1 MKLIFAGSDRPIN
14 IARGHVSTVEVEN
27 PCLFAR
33 ICRSLVSNGG
43 GGVFEQFSL
52 WDEAGNELAPSR
64 VLFAVPDPLHLPWD
78 CTELSNKLLGIMET
92 LLYEDEEA
100 RRIFEDYGSQ
110 LRGFSQR
117 LTHQVECD
125 YRFNVE
131 WDMRRY
137 LKSFGFSADRG
148 DDLPYIDMLNMFLDF
163 VSDVQLE
170 KVLVFVNLKTFLG
183 KIEFEQFLDRVF
195 FHEMQVLLLEN
206 KVCDINYGYESK
218 MRIDQHFLEV

>member
-1 MKLIFAGSDRPIN
+1 MKLIFAGADRPID
-14 IARGHVSTVEVEN
+14 IARGYVSTVEVEN
-27 PCLFAR
+27 PCLFTR
-33 ICRSLVSNGG
+33 MCRSLVSNGG
-43 GGVFEQFSL
+43 EGVFEQFSL
-52 WDEAGNELAPSR
+52 WDETGKEVAPSR

-78 CTELSNKLLGIMET
+78 STELSGKLLGMMEE

-100 RRIFEDYGSQ
+100 RRLFEDYGSQ

-183 KIEFEQFLDRVF
+183 KIEFEQFVERVF

-206 KVCDINYGYESK
+206 KLCGIENDCERKV
-218 MRIDQHFLEV
+218 RIDQHFLEL

>member
-1 MKLIFAGSDRPIN
+1 MKLIFTGADRPID
-14 IARGHVSTVEVEN
+14 IAKGYVSTLEVEN
-27 PCLFAR
+27 PCLFTR
-33 ICRSLVSNGG
+33 ICRTLVSNGG
-43 GGVFEQFSL
+43 EGVFEQFSL
-52 WDEAGNELAPSR
+52 WSEDGKEMASSQ

-78 CTELSNKLLGIMET
+78 SAQLSGRLLGMMEA

-100 RRIFEDYGSQ
+100 RRKFEDYGSK

-131 WDMRRY
+131 WDIRHY

-148 DDLPYIDMLNMFLDF
+148 EDLPYIDMLNMFLDF

-183 KIEFEQFLDRVF
+183 KIEFEQFIDRVF

-206 KVCDINYGYESK
+206 KLCDIDNDFERK
-218 MRIDQHFLEV
+218 VRINQHFLEI